1 MPAAL
6 LALAAV
12 LPERAPIQASDQS
25 GALDQLAYTQLLAKG
40 GHEAN
45 VLECDEF
52 RRKLGRQ
59 TWALLHHAS
68 IHDNAGTV
76 SALINH
82 TRTHY
87 PCEEC
92 RAKFADFCASCNVRR
107 HQKVR
112 FLVKAHMN
120 ANMHAGHGDPAL
132 TEGLELLSMDDVR
145 LNHTLAER
153 PAPPRPDDPVIA
165 SWIDELQ
172 RMRSIGTGMP
182 LQTLVVW
189 PPFTCST

>member
-1 MPAAL
+1 MPATLAAV
-6 LALAAV
+6 LALAAL
-12 LPERAPIQASDQS
+12 LPERAPLQA
-25 GALDQLAYTQLLAKG
+25 ALVQPTYTQLLSAG
-40 GHEAN
+40 VQQEDGN
-45 VLECDEF
+45 VSECDEF

-68 IHDNAGTV
+68 VNDNAGIV

-87 PCEEC
+87 PCDEC
-92 RAKFADFCASCNVRR
+92 REKFADFCASCNERR
-107 HQKVR
+107 HQRVR

-120 ANMHAGHGDPAL
+120 ANMHAGHGDLAL
-132 TEGLELLSMDDVR
+132 TEGLELLAMDDVR

-153 PAPPRPDDPVIA
+153 PAPPPPDDPVIA

-172 RMRSIGTGMP
+172 RMRSIGTGTP

-189 PPFTCST
+189 PRFTCSS